1 MQSNDQRA
9 YDRGVTVFSP
19 DGRLYQVEY
28 AREAV
33 KRGSPAVGVATDDAV
48 VFAAHARTRSPLM
61 EADSIEKVH
70 DLDGRLGVATAGHV
84 ADARR
89 LVDFG
94 RQFAQ
99 RERLRYG
106 EPPGVEPLAK
116 AVADRIQESTQTGGT
131 RPFGAA
137 LLVGGVPAAS
147 PATEGAGET
156 DADPRL
162 YEIDPSGTPTEW
174 RATAVG
180 RESDAV
186 RDHLEAEYERGLD
199 TPAGLSLALTA
210 LAESSDETPT
220 PEEVDVAVLD
230 EAGFD
235 AFDRGQRESAL
246 ADAGFGGAS

>member
-33 KRGSPAVGVATDDAV
+33 KRGSPAVGVATDDGV
-48 VFAAHARTRSPLM
+48 VFVAHARPRSPLM

-116 AVADRIQESTQTGGT
+116 AVAAQIQESTQTGGT

-137 LLVGGVPAAS
+137 LLVGGVPAVS
-147 PATEGAGET
+147 QVAGEAA
-156 DADPRL
+156 DPDPRL

-180 RESDAV
+180 RGSDDI
-186 RDHLEAEYERGLD
+186 RERLEAEYSPGLD
-199 TPAGLSLALTA
+199 IGAGVSLALTA
-210 LAESSDETPT
+210 LAEGVDEAPT
-220 PEEVDVAVLD
+220 PEEIDVAVLD
-230 EAGFD
+230 RDGFG
-235 AFDRGQRESAL
+235 AFDRDRRASAL
-246 ADAGFGGAS
+246 ADAGLDGAS

>member
-48 VFAAHARTRSPLM
+48 VFAAHGRPRSPLM
-61 EADSIEKVH
+61 EPDSIEKVH
-70 DLDGRLGVATAGHV
+70 DVDGRLGVATAGHV

-89 LVDFG
+89 LVDYG

-106 EPPGVEPLAK
+106 EAPAVEPVAK
-116 AVADRIQESTQTGGT
+116 AVADQIQESTQTGGT

-137 LLVGGVPAAS
+137 LLVGGVVES
-147 PATEGAGET
+147 V
-156 DADPRL
+156 PRL

-180 RESDAV
+180 DGSEVIRS
-186 RDHLEAEYERGLD
+186 HLEAEYVAESD
-199 TPAGLSLALTA
+199 AGAGVSLALSA
-210 LAESSDETPT
+210 LDEGTDG
-220 PEEVDVAVLD
+220 ELRAREIDVAVLD
-230 EAGFD
+230 ECGYE
-235 AFDRGQRESAL
+235 AFDRDRRATVL
-246 ADAGFGGAS
+246 DDADLSPAS

>member
-1 MQSNDQRA
+1 MQSNDQQA

-33 KRGSPAVGVATDDAV
+33 ERGSPAVGVATDHAV
-48 VFAAHARTRSPLM
+48 VFAAHVSPRSPLM
-61 EADSIEKVH
+61 EPDSIEKVH
-70 DLDGRLGVATAGHV
+70 DLNGRLGVATAGHV

-106 EPPGVEPLAK
+106 EAPGVEPLSK
-116 AVADRIQESTQTGGT
+116 AVADRIQEFTQTGGT

-137 LLVGGVPAAS
+137 LLVGGVPEAI
-147 PATEGAGET
+147 PAVEGGA
-156 DADPRL
+156 DPDPRL

-180 RESDAV
+180 RGSDAV
-186 RDHLEAEYERGLD
+186 RDHLEAEYSTGLD
-199 TPAGLSLALTA
+199 TGAGVSLALTA
-210 LAESSDETPT
+210 LAESTGESPT
-220 PEEVDVAVLD
+220 AEEIDVAVLD
-230 EAGFD
+230 GDGFD
-235 AFDRGQRESAL
+235 ALDRDRRATAL
-246 ADAGFGGAS
+246 ADAGLDAAS

>member
-1 MQSNDQRA
+1 MQSNDQQA

-33 KRGSPAVGVATDDAV
+33 QRGSPAVGVVADDVV
-48 VFAAHARTRSPLM
+48 VFAAHARPRSPLM

-106 EPPGVEPLAK
+106 EAPGVEPLAK

-137 LLVGGVPAAS
+137 LLVGGVPEAFRS
-147 PATEGAGET
+147 AGGT
-156 DADPRL
+156 ADADPRL

-180 RESDAV
+180 RGSDAI
-186 RDHLEAEYERGLD
+186 RGHLETEYSTGLD
-199 TPAGLSLALTA
+199 TGAAVSLALTA
-210 LAESSDETPT
+210 LGADADEAPTAAEI
-220 PEEVDVAVLD
+220 DVAVLD
-230 EAGFD
+230 GDGFD
-235 AFDRGQRESAL
+235 AFDRDRRATAL
-246 ADAGFGGAS
+246 ADAGLGGAS